1 MPVSACLM
9 IRTCQKS
16 SQLVKGKDSQILL
29 YLVDEMR
36 TLYFEK
42 KYGVNIKDFKSTT
55 EIDQVIEKSLG
66 RSLKLTRRENPL
78 VNHGGCV
85 FKLREYNVEEYL
97 NRKFR

>member
-1 MPVSACLM
+1 MRA
-9 IRTCQKS
+9 R
-16 SQLVKGKDSQILL
+16 DSQTPL
-29 YLVDEMR
+29 YLVYEMR

-66 RSLKLTRRENPL
+66 RSLRLTRCENPL

-85 FKLREYNVEEYL
+85 FKLREYDVEEYL